1 MRNPKV
7 SIIIPVLNK
16 KESLQNAIESV
27 LNQDFA
33 DFELIIIDGNSNDGT
48 LEIIEKFQEK
58 ISCFKSSEDKN
69 VYDAMN
75 KGVAKTNGDWIYF
88 LGADDILKMSI
99 LKKIFSQNLES
110 INLIY
115 GNIIYKNNK
124 VFKGEYSNTLFVKNS
139 IHHQGVF
146 YHKRCFYARNF
157 NINYP
162 VLSDYDFNLELF
174 LKKRKALYLNF
185 DFAICGPYG
194 ISKQKGWQH
203 YKEEFLIK
211 KEQLNAVQFLVYGSI
226 TLLKYFLNQMGLL

>member
-48 LEIIEKFQEK
+48 LDIIEKFREK
-58 ISCFKSSEDKN
+58 ISWFKSSEDKN

-88 LGADDILKMSI
+88 LGADDILKMST
-99 LKKIFSQNLES
+99 LKKIFFQNLEGV
-110 INLIY
+110 NLIY

-157 NINYP
+157 NANYP

-174 LKKRKALYLNF
+174 LKKKKALYFNF

>member
-48 LEIIEKFQEK
+48 LDIIEKFREK
-58 ISCFKSSEDKN
+58 ISWFKSSEDKN

-88 LGADDILKMSI
+88 LGADDILKMST
-99 LKKIFSQNLES
+99 LKKIFFQNLEGV
-110 INLIY
+110 NLIY

-124 VFKGEYSNTLFVKNS
+124 VFKGEYSNALFVKNS

-157 NINYP
+157 NANYP

-174 LKKRKALYLNF
+174 LKKKKALYFNF